1 MILAM
6 RISTKAAEAAKPGT
20 KLTDDLVIPGG
31 GALALVI
38 KEKTKRWVIRIVG
51 AGATRILARCPGPSR
66 ALIAQPAP
74 IL

>member
-1 MILAM
+1 M

-38 KEKTKRWVIRIVG
+38 KEKIKRWVIRTRSG
-51 AGATRILARCPGPSR
+51 GKDTSATLGYF
-66 ALIAQPAP
+66 PAMSVS
-74 IL
+74 